1 MAISTRD
8 TPVWFITGC
17 STGFGRE
24 FARAA
29 LARGFRVVVTARDA
43 QKLDDL
49 IRGYEDRTRAITLD
63 VTNGDH
69 IKRAV
74 SEAEQAFGR
83 IDVLVNNAGYGYLAA
98 VEEGEEK
105 DIRAIFETNFFG
117 LAAMIRAV
125 LPGMRA
131 RRHGSIVNI
140 ASVGG
145 IIGFPGS
152 GYYAATKFA
161 VEGLSESLAREVEPL
176 GIRVLLVEPGPFRTD
191 WAGRSLQQSP
201 VFIGDY
207 EQTSGHRRREIAKVS
222 GTQPGDPARAAQ
234 VVIKVLESATPP
246 AHLVLGREGVDN
258 VEKQLRSMLNE
269 IDQWRQTSLG
279 ADFVAA

>member
-1 MAISTRD
+1 MSTGD

-29 LARGFRVVVTARDA
+29 LARGIRVVVTARDV

-49 IRGYEDRTRAITLD
+49 IRGYEDRTRALTLD

-83 IDVLVNNAGYGYLAA
+83 IDVLVNNVGYGYLAA

-191 WAGRSLQQSP
+191 WAGRSLKQSP

-207 EQTSGHRRREIAKVS
+207 EQTSGHRRREITKVS

-234 VVIKVLESATPP
+234 VVVKVLESATPP